1 MFCDADSQSA
11 VAEQVPWD
19 VPARWYEMYPLERVA
34 LAPDRSP
41 PLQVPPIAM
50 TSIMAD
56 GWADDFADWGQ
67 LRANGSVS
75 GSYPYRLR
83 HISIRTGIQNWLRF
97 AYDFENWPA

>member
-1 MFCDADSQSA
+1 MMN
-11 VAEQVPWD
+11 VPEQVPWD
-19 VPARWYEMYPLERVA
+19 VPARWYEMYPLARVA

-56 GWADDFADWGQ
+56 GWADDFSDWGQ

-75 GSYPYRLR
+75 GSYPYDNTSLP
-83 HISIRTGIQNWLRF
+83 
-97 AYDFENWPA
+97 AYWQRRARQACE